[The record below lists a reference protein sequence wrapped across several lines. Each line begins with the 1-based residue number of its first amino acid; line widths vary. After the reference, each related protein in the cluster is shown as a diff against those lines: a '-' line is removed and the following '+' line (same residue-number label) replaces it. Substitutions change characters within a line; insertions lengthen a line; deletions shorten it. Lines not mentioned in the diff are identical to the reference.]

1 MADTVTGP
9 TIMQENDVRVVIK
22 IVNQSDGTGAT
33 TVFGDVSAMA
43 NNANGASCLHLVLQ
57 RVWYS
62 SQGGDGGD
70 SFARLDEE
78 DDDGDIP
85 IIGLTGSGYWD
96 FREFG
101 GLKTDKSNNTNE
113 SDVNLVVAAAADA
126 GNMYTVIAEFK
137 KLYQEVTYGQHN
149 VRHSYF

>member
-9 TIMQENDVRVVIK
+9 TILQENDSRVVIK
-22 IVNQSDGTGAT
+22 IVNQSDGTGGT

-43 NNANGASCLHLVLQ
+43 SNSEGASCLHLVLQ

-62 SQGGDGGD
+62 CQGGDGGD

-78 DDDGDIP
+78 DSDGDIP
-85 IIGLTGSGYWD
+85 IIGLTGAGYLD

-101 GLKTDKSNNTNE
+101 GIPADKSSNSNQ
-113 SDVNLVVAAAADA
+113 SDVNFVVPGAADS
-126 GNMYTVIAEFK
+126 GNMYTVIAEFQK
-137 KLYQEVTYGQHN
+137 IY
-149 VRHSYF
+149 